1 MRRLV
6 SLVLLI
12 AGVLMSAPHAARSAA
27 PETSL
32 SDLRGVEE
40 LKTWFNANKGHVR
53 LVLLLSPT

>member
-1 MRRLV
+1 MT
-6 SLVLLI
+6 
-12 AGVLMSAPHAARSAA
+12 GVLMSVPCAAPSAA